1 MVWILIIFST
11 IIYSIL
17 CAFSI
22 KTGVL
27 YIIGRRE
34 LTNEELSDSTI
45 KKIKDK
51 KKYAKKIGIAT
62 FIEGIF
68 QGIAAIFILLAII
81 NSKLIVLYDIAM
93 IFNVFSF
100 ISIFI
105 KLWNMSSKSAWIK
118 IVCYSIILCG
128 WVLSFAK

>member
-1 MVWILIIFST
+1 M
-11 IIYSIL
+11 
-17 CAFSI
+17 
-22 KTGVL
+22 
-27 YIIGRRE
+27 IGRRE
-34 LTNEELSDSTI
+34 LTTEELSDSTI

-51 KKYAKKIGIAT
+51 KKYAKKIGIVT

-105 KLWNMSSKSAWIK
+105 KLWNKSSKYAWIK

>member
-34 LTNEELSDSTI
+34 LTTEELSDSTI

-51 KKYAKKIGIAT
+51 KGMLKR
-62 FIEGIF
+62 
-68 QGIAAIFILLAII
+68 
-81 NSKLIVLYDIAM
+81 
-93 IFNVFSF
+93 
-100 ISIFI
+100 
-105 KLWNMSSKSAWIK
+105 
-118 IVCYSIILCG
+118 
-128 WVLSFAK
+128 